1 MEEYMNKRVM
11 LIANSASMI
20 DHFNRDNISI
30 LQSMGCEITVAANF
44 KEGNSSSKAR
54 VKEFKNELTDS
65 GIDVIDLPIPRKV
78 TQLGKTM
85 RSISILKTYLRN
97 NPCKLIHTQTPFG
110 GVVGRLAAKHFR
122 KTDNTKVIYFAHGFH
137 FFKGAPKK
145 NYLIYYNIEKYLS
158 KYTDTLITLN
168 HEDFEAASTH
178 FKHTDVSYVPGVGV
192 DTESIYSLSVNAD
205 AKKKELKLPADKKII
220 LTVAELI
227 HRKNIEASI
236 RAFAGSKHNDSILVI
251 CGKGVLLKELKDLS
265 KELDI
270 SDRVHFLG
278 YRTDILDIYKI
289 SDLFLFTSR
298 QEGLPVSIMQAM
310 AAGLPIVASDIRGN
324 RDLLKPYDESLSKDY
339 LVSVDD
345 IEGFTNHIDTILSDQ
360 ELMCRIGSENYSN
373 CKKYFDISIVH
384 KAMKNIYE
392 NLLNN

>member
-1 MEEYMNKRVM
+1 M

-85 RSISILKTYLRN
+85 RSISILKAYLRN

-158 KYTDTLITLN
+158 KY
-168 HEDFEAASTH
+168 
-178 FKHTDVSYVPGVGV
+178 VY
-192 DTESIYSLSVNAD
+192 
-205 AKKKELKLPADKKII
+205 
-220 LTVAELI
+220 
-227 HRKNIEASI
+227 
-236 RAFAGSKHNDSILVI
+236 
-251 CGKGVLLKELKDLS
+251 C
-265 KELDI
+265 
-270 SDRVHFLG
+270 
-278 YRTDILDIYKI
+278 
-289 SDLFLFTSR
+289 
-298 QEGLPVSIMQAM
+298 
-310 AAGLPIVASDIRGN
+310 
-324 RDLLKPYDESLSKDY
+324 
-339 LVSVDD
+339 
-345 IEGFTNHIDTILSDQ
+345 
-360 ELMCRIGSENYSN
+360 
-373 CKKYFDISIVH
+373 
-384 KAMKNIYE
+384 
-392 NLLNN
+392 